1 MGIYYD
7 DNRKVFHLQSEKSSY
22 IIEMIKGVIPAHV
35 YWGPKL
41 AGREFQHPLNLV
53 ERCSFSPTYL
63 QEDKNISL
71 DTLPSE
77 FPSYGNGDFREPALE
92 VHLVD
97 GTTVTDFRY
106 KSHTINKGK
115 PALKGL
121 PATYVESEEEA
132 ETLEI
137 ILQDDKTGLIA
148 ALSYTVFN
156 NQDVITRSVR
166 IENLGKDNLVLK
178 RVLSANVDFHDSD
191 YDMLQLSG
199 TWTRERHIHKRPL
212 VPGIQRIDSKR
223 GSSSHQ
229 QNPFM
234 ALLAKDATE
243 DHGEVYGFSL
253 VYSGS
258 FLAQA
263 EVDQYGISRV
273 GIGIQPF
280 NFQWLLEPGE
290 SFQAPEAV
298 LVRSSEGL
306 GGLSRTYH
314 RLYRT
319 RLCRGEFRDSKR
331 PILIN
336 NWEATYFNFNADKIK
351 EIAKAGKELG
361 LELFVLD
368 DGWFGKR
375 DNDDSSLGDW
385 VEDRRKLPEGL
396 GKLGE
401 DITAMGMEFGLWFE
415 PEMVSPESD
424 LYREH
429 PDWCLHVPGHKSSL
443 ARQQL
448 VLDLSRKDVCDY
460 IVESVSSVLSSAPIT
475 YVKWDMNRNMTE
487 IGSALLPAERQRETA
502 HRYILGLYDVLE
514 RIVSRFPHILFESCS
529 GGGGRFDPGMLYYMP
544 QTWTSDDT
552 DAVERLKIQYGTSM
566 VYPASSMGAHV
577 SAVPNHQVHR
587 ITPLETRGHVAMS
600 GNFGYELDLT
610 KLTEAEREDIRKQ
623 VSEYK
628 ELRMLIQYGDF
639 YRLLSPFEGNE
650 TAWMFVSADKK
661 EAFATYFQVL
671 AGPNPPLRRL
681 RLKGLDPAKSY
692 KLELNGGVYRGDE
705 LMHFGLTIPQL
716 EGDFRSLLFVL
727 REV

>member
-7 DNRKVFHLQSEKSSY
+7 DSRKVFHLQSEKSSY

-35 YWGPKL
+35 YWGPQL

-106 KSHTINKGK
+106 KSYTINKGK

-121 PATYVESEEEA
+121 PATYVESDEEA

-137 ILQDDKTGLIA
+137 VLQDDKTGLIA

-156 NQDVITRSVR
+156 DQDVITRSVR

-705 LMHFGLTIPQL
+705 LMHFGLTLPQL

>member
-1 MGIYYD
+1 MSIYYD
-7 DNRKVFHLQSEKSSY
+7 DSRKVFHLQSEQSSY
-22 IIEMIKGVIPAHV
+22 VIEVVRGELPAHV

-41 AGREFQHPLNLV
+41 EGIVQPLNLV
-53 ERCSFSPTYL
+53 ERCSFSPTYTM
-63 QEDKNISL
+63 EDKRISL
-71 DTLPSE
+71 DTIPSE

-97 GTTVTDFRY
+97 GTTVTDFLY
-106 KSHTINKGK
+106 KSYKINKGK
-115 PALKGL
+115 PELKGL
-121 PATYVESEEEA
+121 PSTYVESEEEA
-132 ETLEI
+132 ETLELF
-137 ILQDDKTGLIA
+137 LQDDKSGLIA
-148 ALSYTVFN
+148 VLSYTVFN
-156 NQDVITRSVR
+156 NEDVITRSVR
-166 IENLGKDNLVLK
+166 IENQGKDNVVLK

-223 GSSSHQ
+223 GASSST

-263 EVDQYGISRV
+263 EVDPYGISRV

-298 LVRSSEGL
+298 LVRSSQGL

-319 RLCRGEFRDSKR
+319 RLCRGEFRDRKR

-351 EIAKAGKELG
+351 EIAQAGKDLG

-429 PDWCLHVPGHKSSL
+429 PDWCLHVPGHKRTL

-460 IVESVSSVLSSAPIT
+460 IVDSVSSVLSSAPIT

-514 RIVSRFPHILFESCS
+514 RIVTRFPHILFESCS
-529 GGGGRFDPGMLYYMP
+529 GGGGRYDPGMLYYMP
-544 QTWTSDDT
+544 QTWTSDDS
-552 DAVERLKIQYGTSM
+552 DAIERLKIQYGTSM
-566 VYPASSMGAHV
+566 VYPASSMCAHV

-600 GNFGYELDLT
+600 GNFGYELDMT
-610 KLTEAEREDIRKQ
+610 KLTDDEREDIQKQ

-628 ELRMLIQYGDF
+628 ELRMLIQFGDF
-639 YRLLSPFEGNE
+639 YRLLSPFEGNQ
-650 TAWMFVSADKK
+650 TAWMFVSDDKK
-661 EAFATYFQVL
+661 EAFATYFRVL
-671 AGPNPPLRRL
+671 AEPNAPLCRL
-681 RLKGLDPAKSY
+681 RLKGLDPAKNY
-692 KLELNGGVYRGDE
+692 KLELNGEVYRGDE
-705 LMHFGLTIPQL
+705 LMHFGLSLPQL
-716 EGDFRSLLFVL
+716 EGDFKSLLFVL
-727 REV
+727 KEV